1 MRSQVLERPMAARVH
16 RAVRRRTLL
25 GLLRIGGLLER
36 SSELELSDDQM
47 KKLLAIRAD
56 MIRAKAKIA
65 ADIRI
70 ARLELIYSTA
80 MNIGDIDPSQLKSS
94 VKNIYNLRLERK
106 AATIDAFKKASDV
119 LSSDQKDKLRAIA
132 QEKLSEYESED
143 IPTEGA

>member
-1 MRSQVLERPMAARVH
+1 MAARVH

>member
-1 MRSQVLERPMAARVH
+1 
-16 RAVRRRTLL
+16 
-25 GLLRIGGLLER
+25 
-36 SSELELSDDQM
+36 M